1 MHILS
6 YAIILLV
13 AGIIL
18 AFLETILPSGGM
30 LAFLAA
36 ASLIGAVVIGFMH
49 GEPAGWII
57 LLATLV
63 SVPVLIVLGLKVLP
77 KTPFGRRMML
87 AEPGKTLDNVSGKVE
102 ISDENFESLKGQRG
116 VTVTE
121 LRPSGIAEIKGKRYS
136 VVSEGELID
145 PSVEIIV
152 KEVEGNNI
160 IVRRRNG

>member
-1 MHILS
+1 
-6 YAIILLV
+6 LLV
-13 AGIIL
+13 AGICL
-18 AFLETILPSGGM
+18 AFLETILPSGGL

-57 LLATLV
+57 LLAALVCVPTLI
-63 SVPVLIVLGLKVLP
+63 LLGLKILP
-77 KTPFGRRMML
+77 KTPFGRRMIL
-87 AEPGKTLDNVSGKVE
+87 AEPNKKLDPLGGRVE
-102 ISDENFESLKGQRG
+102 ISDENFNPLKGQSG

-121 LRPSGIAEIKGKRYS
+121 LRPSGIAEIDGKRYS
-136 VVSEGELID
+136 VVSQGEMIN

-160 IVRRRNG
+160 IVRKKNA